1 MQIFNPK
8 SILVTGGAGF
18 IGANFVRYLLSVSDA
33 KVVNLDKLTYAADLN
48 FLGKRDEPNYQFV
61 EGSITDAQLIEKLFI
76 EHQFDCVVHFA
87 AESHVDRSIS
97 GPMEF
102 INTNIQGTAVLLEAA
117 RQLWQQQN
125 RQQVRF
131 HHISTDEVF
140 GSLSLDAP
148 AFCETT
154 PYDPSSPYSASK
166 AASDHLVMA
175 WHRTYGLPVTLSNCS
190 NNYGPGQHDEKLI
203 PTVIRKAIMGE
214 QIPVYGDGSNRRD
227 WLYVIDHCE
236 AIWQVI
242 SKGCD
247 GETYAIGG
255 GVELSNLEVIRQICN
270 VLNELHPAKADYYQ
284 QVGFIEDRAG
294 HDWRYAINAN
304 KIAAQLDWT
313 ARYQFDEA
321 IRETASYYI
330 KKYLGNTA

>member
-1 MQIFNPK
+1 MQVFNPK

-18 IGANFVRYLLSVSDA
+18 IGANFVHYLLSVSDA
-33 KVVNLDKLTYAADLN
+33 KVVNLDKLTYAADLG
-48 FLGKRDEPNYQFV
+48 FLGKRDEANYQFV
-61 EGSITDAQLIEKLFI
+61 EGSITDVQLIEKLFI

-125 RQQVRF
+125 MQQVRF

-203 PTVIRKAIMGE
+203 PMVIRKAIMGE

-242 SKGCD
+242 SKGRD

-270 VLNELHPAKADYYQ
+270 VLNKLHPAKADYYQ

-313 ARYQFDEA
+313 ARYQFNEA
-321 IRETASYYI
+321 IHETASYYI